1 MVHSTSRLP
10 RGAMSVMAPVT
21 VLAALALLACGPAN
35 NGNAAVPTPTPVN
48 PPTQALLGW
57 ATFPAGQAPRPVVL
71 VGNNSPIAGFANN
84 EDAKNAAICHKMT
97 TALTP
102 SNAVPATA
110 NVIWSSGT
118 KASYP
123 SISAA
128 TALAAMMQ
136 PAQGAAASSCVVVQ
150 PLVATAVR
158 WGSYELP
165 TDRGRAQIDSWL
177 FTMSPKSGEI
187 AYPALAPSAVWNAD
201 MSKASV
207 TPGSTLSADGLTLT
221 FSFAGAVASGPCG
234 SDYRGVVAES
244 QTAVAVALRETPHS
258 APSANIACETIAQIR
273 HVDVSLA
280 SPLGGRVVLDA
291 SGNFAPV
298 CPVAKPDC

>member
-1 MVHSTSRLP
+1 MRVVSP
-10 RGAMSVMAPVT
+10 IT

-35 NGNAAVPTPTPVN
+35 NGDAAVPTPTPVS

-57 ATFPAGQAPRPVVL
+57 TTFPAGQTPRPVVL
-71 VGNNSPIAGFANN
+71 VGNNSPTAGFANS
-84 EDAKNAAICHKMT
+84 EDAKNAAMCHKL
-97 TALTP
+97 TAAMMP
-102 SNAVPATA
+102 SNEVPSTA
-110 NVIWSSGT
+110 NVTWSSGT

-136 PAQGAAASSCVVVQ
+136 PFPGYKSSSCGVVQ
-150 PLVATAVR
+150 PQVVTAVR
-158 WGSYELP
+158 WGAYELP
-165 TDRGRAQIDSWL
+165 TDRGRAQFDSWL
-177 FTMSPKSGEI
+177 FTMSRIDGEV

-221 FSFAGAVASGPCG
+221 FGFSGAIASGPCG

-244 QTAVAVALRETPHS
+244 GTAVAVALQETPHS
-258 APSANIACETIAQIR
+258 APNANIACEAIAQIR

>member
-1 MVHSTSRLP
+1 MR
-10 RGAMSVMAPVT
+10 VMPPVT

-35 NGNAAVPTPTPVN
+35 NGNAAVPTLTRVS
-48 PPTQALLGW
+48 PPTEALLGW
-57 ATFPAGQAPRPVVL
+57 TTFPAGQTPRPVVL
-71 VGNNSPIAGFANN
+71 VGNNSPTDGFANN
-84 EDAKNAAICHKMT
+84 EDAKMAAMCHKMT
-97 TALTP
+97 TAIMP
-102 SNAVPATA
+102 SNVVPSTA
-110 NVIWSSGT
+110 NVTWSSGT
-118 KASYP
+118 KASFP

-136 PAQGAAASSCVVVQ
+136 PAQGAASSSCVPVQ

-158 WGSYELP
+158 WGAYELP

-177 FTMSPKSGEI
+177 FTMSRISGEI
-187 AYPALAPSAVWNAD
+187 AYPALAPEAVWNAD
-201 MSKASV
+201 MSKASM

-221 FSFAGAVASGPCG
+221 FGFTGAVASGPCG

-244 QTAVAVALRETPHS
+244 RTAVAVALQKTPHS
-258 APSANIACETIAQIR
+258 APNANIACETIAQIR

-280 SPLGGRVVLDA
+280 SPLGGRVVLDS

>member
-1 MVHSTSRLP
+1 MR
-10 RGAMSVMAPVT
+10 VMPPVT

-35 NGNAAVPTPTPVN
+35 NGNATVPTPTPVG
-48 PPTQALLGW
+48 PPTEALLGW
-57 ATFPAGQAPRPVVL
+57 TTFPAGQTPRPVVL
-71 VGNNSPIAGFANN
+71 VGNNSPTDGFANN
-84 EDAKNAAICHKMT
+84 EDAKNAAVCHKLT
-97 TALTP
+97 TAIMP
-102 SNAVPATA
+102 SNVVPSTA
-110 NVIWSSGT
+110 NVTWSSGT

-128 TALAAMMQ
+128 TALAAIMQ
-136 PAQGAAASSCVVVQ
+136 PVPGYKSSSCGVVQ
-150 PLVATAVR
+150 PQVVTAVR
-158 WGSYELP
+158 WGAYELP

-177 FTMSPKSGEI
+177 FTMSRISGEI
-187 AYPALAPSAVWNAD
+187 AYPALAPESVWNAE
-201 MSKASV
+201 MSKASI

-221 FSFAGAVASGPCG
+221 FGFTGAVASGPCG

-244 QTAVAVALRETPHS
+244 QTAVAVALQKRPHS
-258 APSANIACETIAQIR
+258 APNANIACEAIAQIR
-273 HVDVSLA
+273 YVDVSLA

>member
-1 MVHSTSRLP
+1 VQSISRLP
-10 RGAMSVMAPVT
+10 RGAMRVMPPVT
-21 VLAALALLACGPAN
+21 VLAALALFACGPAN
-35 NGNAAVPTPTPVN
+35 NGSAAVPTPTPLS

-57 ATFPAGQAPRPVVL
+57 TTFPAGQAPRPVVL
-71 VGNNSPIAGFANN
+71 VGNNSPTAGFANN

-97 TALTP
+97 TAITP
-102 SNAVPATA
+102 SNAVPPPA
-110 NVIWSSGT
+110 NVTWSSGA

-136 PAQGAAASSCVVVQ
+136 TARGASSPFCAGVQ

-158 WGSYELP
+158 WGAYELP

-177 FTMSPKSGEI
+177 FTMSRMSGEI

-201 MSKASV
+201 MSKASA
-207 TPGSTLSADGLTLT
+207 TQGSTLSADGLTLT

-234 SDYRGVVAES
+234 SDYRGIVAES
-244 QTAVAVALRETPHS
+244 QMAVAVALQETPHS
-258 APSANIACETIAQIR
+258 APNANIACQAIAQIR

-291 SGNFAPV
+291 TGNFAPV

>member
-1 MVHSTSRLP
+1 MR
-10 RGAMSVMAPVT
+10 VMPPVS
-21 VLAALALLACGPAN
+21 VLATLALLACGPAN
-35 NGNAAVPTPTPVN
+35 NGIAAVPTPTPVS

-57 ATFPAGQAPRPVVL
+57 TTFPADQTPRSVVL
-71 VGNNSPIAGFANN
+71 VGNNSPTAGFANN
-84 EDAKNAAICHKMT
+84 EDAKMAAMCHKMT
-97 TALTP
+97 AAITP
-102 SNAVPATA
+102 SEVVPTAA
-110 NVIWSSGT
+110 NVTWSSGL

-128 TALAAMMQ
+128 GALAAMKQ
-136 PAQGAAASSCVVVQ
+136 PAQGASPFCPGVQ

-177 FTMSPKSGEI
+177 FTMDRISGEI

-207 TPGSTLSADGLTLT
+207 APGSTLSADGLTLT
-221 FSFAGAVASGPCG
+221 FGFAGAPASGPCG

-244 QTAVAVALRETPHS
+244 RTAVAIALQATPHS
-258 APSANIACETIAQIR
+258 APNANNACQAIAQIR

>member
-1 MVHSTSRLP
+1 MRVTP
-10 RGAMSVMAPVT
+10 PVT

-35 NGNAAVPTPTPVN
+35 NGNAAVPTPTPVS
-48 PPTQALLGW
+48 PPTEALLGW
-57 ATFPAGQAPRPVVL
+57 TTFPADQTPRPVVL
-71 VGNNSPIAGFANN
+71 VGNNFPTAGFANN
-84 EDAKNAAICHKMT
+84 EDAKMAAMCHKMT
-97 TALTP
+97 TTIMP
-102 SNAVPATA
+102 SNVVPSTA
-110 NVIWSSGT
+110 NVTWSSGT

-136 PAQGAAASSCVVVQ
+136 PSQGAASSSCVPVQ
-150 PLVATAVR
+150 PQVATAVR
-158 WGSYELP
+158 WGAYELP

-177 FTMSPKSGEI
+177 FTMSRISGEI
-187 AYPALAPSAVWNAD
+187 AYPALAPEAVWNAD
-201 MSKASV
+201 MSKASM
-207 TPGSTLSADGLTLT
+207 TPGSTLSIDGLTLT
-221 FSFAGAVASGPCG
+221 FGFTGAVASGPCG

-244 QTAVAVALRETPHS
+244 RTAVAVALQKTPHS
-258 APSANIACETIAQIR
+258 APNANIACETIAQIR

-291 SGNFAPV
+291 SGSFAPV

>member
-1 MVHSTSRLP
+1 MRVTP
-10 RGAMSVMAPVT
+10 PVT

-35 NGNAAVPTPTPVN
+35 NGNAAVPTPTPVS
-48 PPTQALLGW
+48 PPTEALLGW
-57 ATFPAGQAPRPVVL
+57 TTFPADQTPRPVVL
-71 VGNNSPIAGFANN
+71 VGNNFPTAGFANN
-84 EDAKNAAICHKMT
+84 EDAKMAAMCHKMT
-97 TALTP
+97 TTIMP
-102 SNAVPATA
+102 SNVVPSTA
-110 NVIWSSGT
+110 NVTWSSGT

-136 PAQGAAASSCVVVQ
+136 PSQGAASSSCVPVQ
-150 PLVATAVR
+150 PQVATAVR
-158 WGSYELP
+158 WGAYELP

-177 FTMSPKSGEI
+177 FTMSRISGEI
-187 AYPALAPSAVWNAD
+187 AYPALAPEAVWNAD
-201 MSKASV
+201 MSKASM
-207 TPGSTLSADGLTLT
+207 TPGSTLSIDGLTLT
-221 FSFAGAVASGPCG
+221 FGFTGAVASGPCG

-244 QTAVAVALRETPHS
+244 RTAAAVALQKTPHS
-258 APSANIACETIAQIR
+258 APNANIACETIAQIR

-291 SGNFAPV
+291 SGSFAPA

>member
-1 MVHSTSRLP
+1 MR
-10 RGAMSVMAPVT
+10 VMPPVT

-35 NGNAAVPTPTPVN
+35 NGNAAVPTPTPVS

-57 ATFPAGQAPRPVVL
+57 TTFPAGQTPRPVVL
-71 VGNNSPIAGFANN
+71 VGNNSPTAGFANS
-84 EDAKNAAICHKMT
+84 EDAKNAAICHKL
-97 TALTP
+97 TAALMP
-102 SNAVPATA
+102 SNEVPSTA
-110 NVIWSSGT
+110 NVTWSSGT

-136 PAQGAAASSCVVVQ
+136 PFPGYKSSSCGVVQ
-150 PLVATAVR
+150 PQVVTAVR
-158 WGSYELP
+158 WVAYELP
-165 TDRGRAQIDSWL
+165 TDRGSAQIDSWL
-177 FTMSPKSGEI
+177 FTMSRIDGEV

-201 MSKASV
+201 MSKATV
-207 TPGSTLSADGLTLT
+207 APGSTLSADGLTLT
-221 FSFAGAVASGPCG
+221 FGFSGAIASGPCG

-244 QTAVAVALRETPHS
+244 GTAVAVALQETPHS
-258 APSANIACETIAQIR
+258 APNANIACEATAQIR

>member
-1 MVHSTSRLP
+1 MMVKP
-10 RGAMSVMAPVT
+10 PVA
-21 VLAALALLACGPAN
+21 VVAALALLACGPAN
-35 NGNAAVPTPTPVN
+35 NGNAAIPTPTPVS

-57 ATFPAGQAPRPVVL
+57 TTFPAGQTPRPVVL
-71 VGNNSPIAGFANN
+71 VGNNSPTDGFANN
-84 EDAKNAAICHKMT
+84 EDAKMAAMCHKMT
-97 TALTP
+97 TAIMP
-102 SNAVPATA
+102 SNVVPGAA
-110 NVIWSSGT
+110 NVTWSSGT

-136 PAQGAAASSCVVVQ
+136 PAHEASPGSCVPVQ
-150 PLVATAVR
+150 PQVATAVR
-158 WGSYELP
+158 WGAYELP

-177 FTMSPKSGEI
+177 FTMSRINGEI

-201 MSKASV
+201 MSKASA
-207 TPGSTLSADGLTLT
+207 TSGSTLSADGLTLT
-221 FSFAGAVASGPCG
+221 FGFAGAVATGPCG

-244 QTAVAVALRETPHS
+244 RTAVAVALQETPHS
-258 APSANIACETIAQIR
+258 APNAKVGCGAIAQIR

-280 SPLGGRVVLDA
+280 SPLGDRVVLDE

>member
-1 MVHSTSRLP
+1 MRVTP
-10 RGAMSVMAPVT
+10 PVT

-35 NGNAAVPTPTPVN
+35 NGNAAVPTPTPVS
-48 PPTQALLGW
+48 PPTEALLGW
-57 ATFPAGQAPRPVVL
+57 TTFPADQTPRPVVL
-71 VGNNSPIAGFANN
+71 VGNNFPTAGFANN
-84 EDAKNAAICHKMT
+84 EDAKMAAMCHKMT
-97 TALTP
+97 TTIMP
-102 SNAVPATA
+102 SNVVPSTA
-110 NVIWSSGT
+110 NVTWSSGT

-136 PAQGAAASSCVVVQ
+136 PSQGAASSSCVPVQ
-150 PLVATAVR
+150 PQVATAVR
-158 WGSYELP
+158 WGAYELP

-177 FTMSPKSGEI
+177 FTMSRISGEI
-187 AYPALAPSAVWNAD
+187 AYPALAPEAVWNAD
-201 MSKASV
+201 MSKASM
-207 TPGSTLSADGLTLT
+207 TPGSTLSIDGLTLT
-221 FSFAGAVASGPCG
+221 FGFTGAVASGPCG

-244 QTAVAVALRETPHS
+244 RTAAAVALQKTPHS
-258 APSANIACETIAQIR
+258 APNANIACETIAQIR

-291 SGNFAPV
+291 SGSFAPV

>member
-1 MVHSTSRLP
+1 MR
-10 RGAMSVMAPVT
+10 VMPPVA

-35 NGNAAVPTPTPVN
+35 NGNAAVPTPTPVS

-71 VGNNSPIAGFANN
+71 VGNNSPTAGFANS
-84 EDAKNAAICHKMT
+84 EDAKSAAVCHKLTAAIK
-97 TALTP
+97 P
-102 SNAVPATA
+102 SNAVPPTA
-110 NVIWSSGT
+110 NVTWSSGT
-118 KASYP
+118 SASYP

-136 PAQGAAASSCVVVQ
+136 PVPGYKSSSCGVVQ
-150 PLVATAVR
+150 PQVVTAVR
-158 WGSYELP
+158 WGAYELP

-177 FTMSPKSGEI
+177 FAMSRISGEI
-187 AYPALAPSAVWNAD
+187 AYPALSPEAVWNAE
-201 MSKASV
+201 MSKASI

-221 FSFAGAVASGPCG
+221 FGFTGAVASGPCG

-244 QTAVAVALRETPHS
+244 QTAVAVALQETPHS
-258 APSANIACETIAQIR
+258 APGAHIACDAIAQIR

>member
-1 MVHSTSRLP
+1 MRVVSP
-10 RGAMSVMAPVT
+10 IT

-35 NGNAAVPTPTPVN
+35 NGDAAVPTPTPVS

-57 ATFPAGQAPRPVVL
+57 TTFPAGQTPRPVVL
-71 VGNNSPIAGFANN
+71 VGNNSPTAGFANS
-84 EDAKNAAICHKMT
+84 EDAKNAAICHKL
-97 TALTP
+97 TAAIMP
-102 SNAVPATA
+102 SKVVPSTA
-110 NVIWSSGT
+110 NVTWSSGT

-136 PAQGAAASSCVVVQ
+136 PPQGAAASSCEVVQ

-158 WGSYELP
+158 WGAYELP

-177 FTMSPKSGEI
+177 FTMSRIDGEV

-221 FSFAGAVASGPCG
+221 FGFSGAIASGPCG

-244 QTAVAVALRETPHS
+244 QTAVAVALQETPHS
-258 APSANIACETIAQIR
+258 APNANIACEAIAQIR

>member
-1 MVHSTSRLP
+1 MR
-10 RGAMSVMAPVT
+10 VMPPVT

-35 NGNAAVPTPTPVN
+35 NGNAAVPTPTPVS
-48 PPTQALLGW
+48 PPTQALMGW
-57 ATFPAGQAPRPVVL
+57 TTFPAGQTPRPVVL
-71 VGNNSPIAGFANN
+71 VGNNSPTGGFANN
-84 EDAKNAAICHKMT
+84 EDAKMAAMCHKMT
-97 TALTP
+97 TAIMP
-102 SNAVPATA
+102 STVVPSTA
-110 NVIWSSGT
+110 NVTWSSGT

-128 TALAAMMQ
+128 TALAAMME
-136 PAQGAAASSCVVVQ
+136 PGQGATSSSCVVVQ

-158 WGSYELP
+158 WGAYELP

-177 FTMSPKSGEI
+177 FTMSRISGEI
-187 AYPALAPSAVWNAD
+187 AYPALAPSALWNAD

-221 FSFAGAVASGPCG
+221 FGFAGAVASGPCG

-244 QTAVAVALRETPHS
+244 GTAVAVALQETPHS
-258 APSANIACETIAQIR
+258 APNASIACEAIAQIR
-273 HVDVSLA
+273 HVDVALA